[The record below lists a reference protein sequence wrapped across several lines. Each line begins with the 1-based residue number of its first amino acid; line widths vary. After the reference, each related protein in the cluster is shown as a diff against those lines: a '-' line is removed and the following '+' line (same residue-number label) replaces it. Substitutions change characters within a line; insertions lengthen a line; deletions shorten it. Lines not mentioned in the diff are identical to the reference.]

1 MNGNTGISK
10 GKKIY
15 RIGELSPLEKAVA
28 YILLIAFACLFAF
41 PLIWMISTSLKTLGD
56 IHQIPQTWI
65 PWQPQWGNFTQVFRD
80 APFNVYIWNTCWY
93 TLVTV
98 FITVFVSSLVAFAFA
113 RLRARGKTGLF
124 ALVLSTMM
132 IPHEVVMIPQYLIF
146 NKLNWLDSYFPLI
159 VPAIAG
165 SAFLIFLLR
174 QFYMG
179 ISRELDEAVKI
190 DGGGYFVLYFR
201 IILPLSIPAMIT
213 AAILEFMYRWK
224 DLMGPLIYLNTR
236 SNYPLSLGL
245 ANFTAAYGQTP
256 WHLLMAASLLAVIP
270 PLVLFFLLQ
279 KYFIR
284 GIVISGSKG

>member
-1 MNGNTGISK
+1 MNNGI
-10 GKKIY
+10 GKSRNKRIY
-15 RIGELSPLEKAVA
+15 RVGELSPLEKAIA
-28 YILLIAFACLFAF
+28 YVFLIGFLCLFAF
-41 PLIWMISTSLKTLGD
+41 PLVWMVSTSLKTLGD

-65 PWQPQWGNFTQVFRD
+65 PWQPQWGNFVQVFRD
-80 APFNVYIWNTCWY
+80 APFDVFLWNTCWY

-98 FITVFVSSLVAFAFA
+98 FTTVSISSLVAFAFA

-124 ALVLSTMM
+124 AVVLSTMM

-146 NKLNWLDSYFPLI
+146 NKLGLLDSYLPLI
-159 VPAIAG
+159 IPTIAG

-190 DGGGYFVLYFR
+190 DGGGYFILYFR
-201 IILPLSIPAMIT
+201 IILPLSLPAMVT
-213 AAILEFMYRWK
+213 AGILEFMYRWK

-236 SNYPLSLGL
+236 DKYPLSLGL
-245 ANFTAAYGQTP
+245 ANFTAAFGQTP
-256 WHLLMAASLLAVIP
+256 WHLLMAASLIAVLP
-270 PLVLFFLLQ
+270 PLLLFFFMQ